1 MFVGRREESM
11 LTLLLINDYLGGQD
25 ARVCLLDVEKKV
37 CIRSA
42 ALHIGRVG

>member
-1 MFVGRREESM
+1 MFVGRGEESV
-11 LTLLLINDYLGGQD
+11 LTLLIKDYLGGQD

>member
-1 MFVGRREESM
+1 MFAGCGEESV
-11 LTLLLINDYLGGQD
+11 LTHLINNYLGGQD

-37 CIRSA
+37 CVRSA